1 MKIRFLNKIV
11 QHQRFNY
18 NPRYYD
24 ERKIQLDK
32 KKKLYQELDENEV
45 SETRRTE
52 IFKENIKGE
61 WSRAQYRQSQQKSSN
76 MRVVLL
82 ITLIIALGY
91 FVFNGVDQVDTI
103 VNNLW

>member
-1 MKIRFLNKIV
+1 
-11 QHQRFNY
+11 
-18 NPRYYD
+18 YYD